1 LRVHRETVKRYCEL
15 AWADSSAEGEGRAGQ
30 NRPNPPTGFSDQNR
44 PNLPAGSSDF
54 GELSRASPASRCDA
68 VRDTLIAGLEQ
79 GLSAQRIWQDLR
91 IDGFAGAYDSFK
103 RFVRHLSRTNPPP
116 FRRMECEPGAEA
128 QIDFGQGALV
138 VQPDGKRKRPHA
150 FRIVLSHSRKAYS
163 EVVWRQSTEGF
174 IRCIENAFWHF
185 GGVPRTLVIDNLKA
199 AVSKAHRY
207 PLILLPTYG

>member
-1 LRVHRETVKRYCEL
+1 MAGSPV
-15 AWADSSAEGEGRAGQ
+15 AGRQ

-54 GELSRASPASRCDA
+54 GELSRAGPASRCDPF
-68 VRDTLIAGLEQ
+68 RDTLIAGLEQ

-91 IDGFAGAYDSFK
+91 DDSFAGGYDGFK

-128 QIDFGQGALV
+128 QIDFGQGALI

-163 EVVWRQSTEGF
+163 EVVWRQSTEEF

-185 GGVPRTLVIDNLKA
+185 GGVPRTLVIDNQGRGQQGPLVPA
-199 AVSKAHRY
+199 Y
-207 PLILLPTYG
+207 PITYVWVASLASLLPSGIVRGVQKR